1 MSKILICDDEKD
13 IVSAI
18 NIYLTCEGYETVCCY
33 CAKDAAAYLKEQS
46 DIDLILLDIMMPGT
60 DGITFTTQIRKYS
73 NVPIIL
79 LTAKSE
85 DADKVLGLNVGADD
99 YVTKPFVPIELFA
112 RIRSQLRR
120 YHTLGGATRD
130 DHILTV
136 GGIRVDTNTKKV
148 TLDGSP
154 ITLTKTEFAILEML
168 MRSPD
173 TVFSPDEIYFRLHG
187 EAPFTAANT
196 VAVHIRHLREKL
208 EIDPNNPRYLTVV
221 WGQGYRLSGKKG
233 ISR

>member
-18 NIYLTCEGYETVCCY
+18 NIYLTAEGYQTVCTY
-33 CAKDAAAYLKEQS
+33 SAKEAAAYLNIHS
-46 DIDLILLDIMMPGT
+46 DIDLILLDIMMPGM
-60 DGITFTTQIRKYS
+60 DGIAFTTKLRQTS
-73 NVPIIL
+73 NLPIIL

-99 YVTKPFVPIELFA
+99 YITKPFVPIELLA
-112 RIRSQLRR
+112 RVRSQLRR
-120 YHTLGGATRD
+120 YRTLGGKEKE

-136 GGIRVDTNTKKV
+136 GGIRMDTHSKEV
-148 TLDGSP
+148 TLDGNAV
-154 ITLTKTEFAILEML
+154 TLTKTEYAILEML
-168 MRSPD
+168 MKSPD
-173 TVFSPDEIYFRLHG
+173 KMFSPDEIYYRLHG
-187 EAPFTAANT
+187 EAAFAAANT

-221 WGQGYRLSGKKG
+221 WGQGYRLSSKTTV
-233 ISR
+233 